1 MNYTECCRSCLEP
14 DTSSAK
20 LLTDFTV
27 RSLYEDCSRLTVI
40 TFLYRNNYNDR
51 NKVNK
56 LFFR

>member
-51 NKVNK
+51 N
-56 LFFR
+56 